1 MIRMMKRTLV
11 LLLLAA
17 CLPAAALCSD
27 YLIGEGDVLNISVW
41 GNKDL
46 SLSVKV
52 RPDGKITIPA
62 LGDVSAAGQSPA
74 ALQGHLT
81 EQLKELVNKPVV
93 TVIVQEINNSKI
105 YFYGGG
111 VKAGVYDLNRK
122 STLLQLLC
130 QVGDLKIADL
140 QKGYVMRGGKKI
152 KEGFYKLF
160 ILGDVSEDMTLQ
172 ADDIIF
178 IPSYVEKNVYVVG
191 AVNAPKIIEYREGM
205 NVLDAILESG
215 GGTKFAKLNDTVIY
229 RRDGSK
235 EQAIPVRVKDLIKD
249 GDLSQN
255 ITLKPGDYVV
265 VKEGM
270 F

>member
-1 MIRMMKRTLV
+1 MIRGMVRIFA
-11 LLLLAA
+11 LLLVMIGV
-17 CLPAAALCSD
+17 PTAALCSD
-27 YLIGEGDVLNISVW
+27 YVIGEGDVLNISVW

-62 LGDVSAAGQSPA
+62 LGDVPAAGQSPA
-74 ALQGHLT
+74 ALQSQLT
-81 EQLKELVNKPVV
+81 EKLKELVNKPVV

-105 YFYGGG
+105 YVFGGG
-111 VKAGVYDLNRK
+111 VKAGMYDLTRK

-130 QVGDLKIADL
+130 QAGDLKTADL

-152 KEGFYKLF
+152 KEGLYQLF

-178 IPSYVEKNVYVVG
+178 IPSYAEKNIYVVG

-229 RRDGSK
+229 RREGGK
-235 EQAIPVRVKDLIKD
+235 EQVIPVRVKDLIKD

-255 ITLKPGDYVV
+255 VTLKPGDYVV